1 MSRKRVLISAAVVL
15 TLVLGVGA
23 YVVASTW
30 GDVNRVAID
39 RPAEGA
45 GGVVAQEDPEETVEP
60 EDGGK
65 APAPPD
71 NPGTQ
76 AILLVGSDSRADLDN
91 LDGFGDFDGARADVV
106 MVLIRDGS
114 RTALLSLPRD
124 LLVDDVCSGGEAKL
138 TVMLEGCDEMNGP
151 SLLLATVEE
160 VIDQPVD
167 HFAMVDLAGF
177 QEAVDAVGGYEIC
190 LEYPVRDARANLQM
204 PAGCTDAS
212 GEQTLAWLR
221 SRHTQELTEN
231 GWRIMPGVN
240 DLVRNERQ
248 RAFLIDMMG
257 RVSDF
262 SSPQA
267 MRSVARSV
275 APFVTVDSEFSL
287 VEAIDLALTMRGL
300 GTSSIVELDV
310 PVYDSFTEAGEAVLL
325 PSVPVEEV
333 VADFLSAAVGGGSAF
348 LDVGP

>member
-1 MSRKRVLISAAVVL
+1 MSRKRVVISAAVVL
-15 TLVLGVGA
+15 TLILGVGA

-39 RPAEGA
+39 RPADGA
-45 GGVVAQEDPEETVEP
+45 GGVVAQEDPDEP
-60 EDGGK
+60 KEVDDEGE
-65 APAPPD
+65 PAASPD

-76 AILLVGSDSRADLDN
+76 AILLVGSDSRADLED
-91 LDGFGDFDGARADVV
+91 LEGFGDFEGARADVV
-106 MVLIRDGS
+106 MVLIQDGS

-124 LLVDDVCSGGEAKL
+124 LLVDDVCSGGQAKL

-151 SLLLATVEE
+151 SLLLATVEK

-190 LEYPVRDARANLQM
+190 VDRPVRDSRANLQL

-221 SRHTQELTEN
+221 SRRTQELTES
-231 GWRIMPGVN
+231 GWRTMPGVN

-248 RAFLIDMMG
+248 RAFLIDMMS

-267 MRSVARSV
+267 MRSVAQSV

-287 VEAIDLALTMRGL
+287 VEAIDLALTMRGF
-300 GTSSIVELDV
+300 GTASVVELDV
-310 PVYDSFTEAGEAVLL
+310 PMYDSFTDAGEAVLL

-333 VADFLSAAVGGGSAF
+333 VADFLSASIGGGSAF